1 MWNLG
6 CLRSDTFCTG
16 GQSVGHVEKARTH
29 REQMNAVTAFIDGS
43 QIYGSDLATANG
55 LRENGGE
62 GARPYSWRTPFCIFG
77 GTHFVEMGSPFV
89 DSVTH
94 FVVLEQPFVDSV
106 THFVVLEQPDGK
118 FDNLEWQNLGHRPEC
133 WFLNWLE
140 TTKLVIFK
148 SRNNKVCHNLI

>member
-1 MWNLG
+1 MDGPEIVGLYNVKSILTDNSISMSNVMK
-6 CLRSDTFCTG
+6 CDTWYMIYDAWDMT
-16 GQSVGHVEKARTH
+16 HVTWHMTH
-29 REQMNAVTAFIDGS
+29 DTWHMT
-43 QIYGSDLATANG
+43 
-55 LRENGGE
+55 
-62 GARPYSWRTPFCIFG
+62 PYSWRTPFCIFG
-77 GTHFVEMGSPFV
+77 GTHFVEMGSSFV
-89 DSVTH
+89 DSLTR

-118 FDNLEWQNLGHRPEC
+118 FYNLEWQNLGHRPEC